1 MQLNAHRGLG
11 KRNDDAKTRIVKRQA
26 LAAASAAAAAAA
38 ARVRRYAR
46 HSSNP
51 LGLERLKLFPSGG
64 LKGPWRP
71 GIFKDRPVKL
81 QLEPRTTANSRV
93 FPAYVGTISYPSLN
107 PVSVPSFKSLSDYSP
122 SQCDGAVILNQF
134 LLLFFCLTNRIS
146 GKIKFVYFF
155 YFYLLF

>member
-1 MQLNAHRGLG
+1 MPCCVYNCTASMVYAVRAAKHRRRATLSRAEG
-11 KRNDDAKTRIVKRQA
+11 ARQKGRENTHSKA
-26 LAAASAAAAAAA
+26 Y
-38 ARVRRYAR
+38 VR

-51 LGLERLKLFPSGG
+51 LGLERLKLFPSGE

-122 SQCDGAVILNQF
+122 SQCDGAVIHTSTCYSHLF
-134 LLLFFCLTNRIS
+134 LVQNAITQVRSI
-146 GKIKFVYFF
+146 Y
-155 YFYLLF
+155 